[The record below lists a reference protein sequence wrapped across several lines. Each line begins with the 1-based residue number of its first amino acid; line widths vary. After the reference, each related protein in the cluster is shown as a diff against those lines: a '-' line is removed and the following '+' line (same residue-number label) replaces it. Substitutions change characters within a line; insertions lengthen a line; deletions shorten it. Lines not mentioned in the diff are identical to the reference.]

1 MPKKKL
7 TKVYNGFT
15 KSYKLRYVVHGYRK
29 NDPAGDKTIC
39 GRDLYKKSTESFDE
53 TAGGSCKKCIKGLEI
68 ERRIHPGWEG

>member
-15 KSYKLRYVVHGYRK
+15 KSYQLRYVVHGYRK
-29 NDPAGDKTIC
+29 PEKKTIC
-39 GRDLYKKSTESFDE
+39 GRMLLKSSSEAFDE
-53 TAGGSCKKCIKGLEI
+53 GAIGSCKKCIKGLEI